1 MGLFFYQRV
10 LGASNGTLK
19 AESAGNDRPPHMDI
33 EAKPAFASRN
43 IEIETAIAE
52 LDVQPWFGEV
62 VNRAEHLPIDM
73 RADPETAEIAIR
85 SQPEAVTEVPVI
97 ARGDQRIGPA
107 SGAGDGYALEEPWV
121 EAQVRREPPGTKSK
135 AGIGVLH
142 RVLEHAV
149 ESDPR
154 AGIRRQLGGSA
165 LKKDV
170 MGGDAGAHRQVEV
183 AGEKPELPVANFCRT
198 HERSP
203 VEVSEEIDE
212 TDVGIHFGHERQWC
226 LCSCVDACHPQIGR
240 DKELVPARSGHVLRY
255 SRTLFHTNRSQDY
268 DKARQCPAGPS
279 VRPDNRRNARG
290 H

>member
-1 MGLFFYQRV
+1 
-10 LGASNGTLK
+10 
-19 AESAGNDRPPHMDI
+19 
-33 EAKPAFASRN
+33 
-43 IEIETAIAE
+43 
-52 LDVQPWFGEV
+52 
-62 VNRAEHLPIDM
+62 M

-183 AGEKPELPVANFCRT
+183 A
-198 HERSP
+198 
-203 VEVSEEIDE
+203 EEIDE

-255 SRTLFHTNRSQDY
+255 SRT
-268 DKARQCPAGPS
+268 
-279 VRPDNRRNARG
+279 
-290 H
+290 